1 MKGYDI
7 SGRLISEINSFRTND
22 GKSINTVTSYNAI
35 TGRPLNQTVAVW
47 EPSGKVSSTTTIGG
61 KLLP

>member
-1 MKGYDI
+1 MKGYDNH
-7 SGRLISEINSFRTND
+7 GRLVSEINQFHTSD

-35 TGRPLNQTVAVW
+35 TGRPISQTVAVW
-47 EPSGKVSSTTTIGG
+47 EPNGKVSSTNVVNG

>member
-1 MKGYDI
+1 MKGYDN
-7 SGRLISEINSFRTND
+7 SGRLVSEINSFRTAD

-35 TGRPLNQTVAVW
+35 TGRPLSQSVAVW
-47 EPSGKVSSTTTIGG
+47 EPNGKVSTTTTIGG